1 MPTSTTPK
9 AGRPRKDAIDQTALA
24 TTLQLLGEVG
34 FEGTT
39 IQAVA
44 ARSGL
49 HASALYRRWSSRI
62 ELIED
67 AMTPLLVMAPLEP
80 TGDLRR
86 DVRRLVR
93 TYVAA
98 WSTPAARAAIP
109 GLLAHYQSAGT
120 RSAAEWLPISARP
133 QFIDI
138 LRAAPAGTVDPSV
151 DPDDVFDVLLGA
163 ALARALVPTI
173 VERHRPVERTVD
185 LVVKMLEPGTDRVV
199 AAR

>member
-1 MPTSTTPK
+1 VPTSTTRK

-39 IQAVA
+39 IQTVA

-49 HASALYRRWSSRI
+49 HASALYRRWSSRV

-93 TYVAA
+93 AYVAA

-163 ALARALVPTI
+163 ALVRALVPTV

>member
-1 MPTSTTPK
+1 MPTSTTRK
-9 AGRPRKDAIDQTALA
+9 AGRPRDDAIDQTALA

-39 IQAVA
+39 IQTVA

-49 HASALYRRWSSRI
+49 HASALYRRWSSRV

-93 TYVAA
+93 AYVAA

-120 RSAAEWLPISARP
+120 RTAAEWLPISARP

-138 LRAAPAGTVDPSV
+138 LRAAPAGTVDPTV

-163 ALARALVPTI
+163 ALVRALVPTV

>member
-1 MPTSTTPK
+1 VPTSTTRK
-9 AGRPRKDAIDQTALA
+9 AGRPRDDAIDQTALA

-93 TYVAA
+93 AYVAA

-138 LRAAPAGTVDPSV
+138 LRAAPAGTVDPTV

-163 ALARALVPTI
+163 ALVRALVPTV

-185 LVVKMLEPGTDRVV
+185 LVVKMLEPRPNRVV

>member
-1 MPTSTTPK
+1 MPTSTTRK
-9 AGRPRKDAIDQTALA
+9 AGRPRDDAIDQTALA

-39 IQAVA
+39 IQTVA

-49 HASALYRRWSSRI
+49 HASALYRRWSSRV

-93 TYVAA
+93 AYVAA

-120 RSAAEWLPISARP
+120 RTAAEWLPISARP

-163 ALARALVPTI
+163 ALVRALVPTV